1 MPKVSVIIPAYN
13 ALAYL
18 AETVD
23 SVFKQTFY
31 DWELLIVDD
40 GSSDGTAAWAKQIT
54 DLRVRLISQKNQGS
68 SVARNTGIT
77 AAKGEYIALLDAD
90 DLWEPS
96 KLEKQVRFLEQNPSI
111 GLVDTWTTLI
121 NQKGKSTGR
130 IILSSA
136 EGDVWKQLVQFK
148 PVCCCDSTPLIRRSC
163 FDNVGLFNP
172 DLPYLEDLDM
182 WIRLAYVYEFAA
194 IKEPLVRYRQHPQ
207 SKSTNCKGT
216 LEAFRTI
223 IEKAF
228 ESVPAEM
235 LPLREKGY
243 ARLNLYLAWKAI
255 NNKDYEQAIHF
266 NDQAIAHHPQV
277 ILSWDFLRQSI
288 ALALLKRLGSQ
299 TYDKVR
305 SLVQI
310 MRRTISTP
318 IS

>member
-23 SVFKQTFY
+23 SVFKQTFS

-40 GSSDGTAAWAKQIT
+40 GSSDGTAAWARQIT
-54 DLRVRLISQKNQGS
+54 DSRVRLICQKNQGS

-90 DLWEPS
+90 DLWEPT
-96 KLEKQVRFLEQNPSI
+96 KLEKQVRFLEENPSI
-111 GLVDTWTTLI
+111 GLVDTWTILI

-130 IILSSA
+130 IIVSSA

-182 WIRLAYVYEFAA
+182 WIRLAGRYEFAA

-216 LEAFRTI
+216 LEAFRAI

-228 ESVPAEM
+228 ESVPAEV

-243 ARLNLYLAWKAI
+243 ARVNLYLAWRAI

-266 NDQAIAHHPQV
+266 NNKAIAHHPQL
-277 ILSWDFLRQSI
+277 IFSWDFLRQSI

-299 TYDKVR
+299 SYERVR

-310 MRRTISTP
+310 MRRTTSTP